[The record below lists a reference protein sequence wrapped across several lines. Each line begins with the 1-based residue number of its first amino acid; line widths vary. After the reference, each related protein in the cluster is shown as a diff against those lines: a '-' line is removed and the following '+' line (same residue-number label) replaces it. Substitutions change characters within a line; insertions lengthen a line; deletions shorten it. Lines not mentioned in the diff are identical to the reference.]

1 PVRLKNI
8 SQDTLYGPFTVEIAR
23 LDARGWST
31 EIAGWKVTPAELL
44 NSSNGLTGKGAR
56 IDYTSAL
63 RDLPAFFPGAVSEA
77 ITWRVKVSN
86 LRGTDGVDFDA
97 VITGRTIPR

>member
-1 PVRLKNI
+1 MFIPIRLKNT
-8 SQDTLYGPFTVEIAR
+8 SQDTLYGPFTVEITR
-23 LDARGWST
+23 LDGVAWST
-31 EIAGWKVTPAELL
+31 ERAERQTTPAELL

-63 RDLPAFFPGAVSEA
+63 RDLPAFPPGAVSEA

-86 LRGTDGVDFDA
+86 LRKAIIVDFDA
-97 VITGRTIPR
+97 VITG